1 MTNPETAVREA
12 ATALHQAITAAE
24 AAGLKVSWPYNAAGL
39 PAIAISD
46 TGHSLAAASPPPK
59 PTRRKAPKSA
69 PDAD

>member
-24 AAGLKVSWPYNAAGL
+24 AAGLKVVWPYNARGL

-46 TGHSLAAASPPPK
+46 TGQSLAASAPPK